1 MYLPILRATN
11 IIGAILVNLL
21 GLICWYWIGRVNA
34 TYLSI
39 EMPTCNRDQAICIFI
54 GGSLKSTL
62 VAGFEILPI
71 IVVPPSLNVI
81 ISEFV
86 ELQFI

>member
-71 IVVPPSLNVI
+71 IYY
-81 ISEFV
+81 
-86 ELQFI
+86 